1 VRKGIFRVKR
11 ILIVQS
17 AGFCFGVK
25 RAISIA
31 NETAS
36 KAVGSRAGR
45 ESLPIYSLGP
55 LIHNPQAVEEL
66 VKKGVH
72 VVESVDDIPCGKV
85 IVRSHGI
92 TRPDAEALAGK
103 GVTIID
109 ATCPFV
115 KKAQEHARSLSRE
128 GYAVTV
134 VGDANHPEVKSIISY
149 IEPGVPILTSLADL
163 QESSGIRKVGIVAQ
177 TTQSFENLIRFVSVA
192 LKKIQEV
199 RVYNTI
205 CHATVLR
212 QKESTAVARKADVM
226 IVLGG
231 YNSANTR
238 RLAEICMESNPRTHH
253 IETAAEL
260 SPDALVGVSC
270 VGVTAGASTPEW
282 IIEELVRRIQAI
294 WQEEKIQVSYYQ

>member
-1 VRKGIFRVKR
+1 MKR
-11 ILIVQS
+11 ILIAQS

-36 KAVGSRAGR
+36 KTAGGGRTGRAGT
-45 ESLPIYSLGP
+45 PIYSLGP

-66 VKKGVH
+66 EKKGVC

-92 TRPDAEALAGK
+92 TRSDAEALAGK
-103 GVTIID
+103 GIRIID

-115 KKAQEHARSLSRE
+115 KKAQEYARSLSRG
-128 GYAVTV
+128 GYAVIV

-149 IEPGVPILTSLADL
+149 IEPGVPILTSLSDL
-163 QESSGIRKVGIVAQ
+163 RESSGIRKAGIVAQ
-177 TTQSFENLIRFVSVA
+177 TTQSFENLMEFVSTA

-212 QKESTAVARKADVM
+212 QKESTAIARKADVM

-238 RLAEICMESNPRTHH
+238 RLAEICRESNPRTHH

-260 SPDALVGVSC
+260 SPEALSGVSC

-282 IIEELVRRIQAI
+282 IIEELVERIRSF
-294 WQEEKIQVSYYQ
+294 WQEEKIQVFRYQ

>member
-1 VRKGIFRVKR
+1 MKR
-11 ILIVQS
+11 ILIARS

-31 NETAS
+31 DETAG
-36 KAVGSRAGR
+36 KTAGDDAGP
-45 ESLPIYSLGP
+45 EILPIHSLGP

-66 VKKGVH
+66 EKKGVR

-92 TRPDAEALAGK
+92 SRKDAEALAGK
-103 GVTIID
+103 KVQIID

-115 KKAQEHARSLSRE
+115 KKAQEYARSLSRE

-149 IEPGVPILTSLADL
+149 IQPGVPILTSLSDI
-163 QESSGIRKVGIVAQ
+163 QEKTGIRKMGIVAQ
-177 TTQSFENLIRFVSVA
+177 TTQSFENLMEFVSVA
-192 LKKIQEV
+192 LKKIPEV

-212 QKESTAVARKADVM
+212 QKESTAVAREADVM

-238 RLAEICMESNPRTHH
+238 RLAEICREFNPRVHH
-253 IETAAEL
+253 IETASEL
-260 SPDALVGVSC
+260 SPESLSGVSC

-282 IIEELVRRIQAI
+282 IIEELVDTIRKI
-294 WQEEKIQVSYYQ
+294 WREEKIQVSYYQ

>member
-1 VRKGIFRVKR
+1 VKR
-11 ILIVQS
+11 ILIARS

-31 NETAS
+31 DETAG
-36 KAVGSRAGR
+36 KAAGGDVGP
-45 ESLPIYSLGP
+45 ENLPIHSLGP

-66 VKKGVH
+66 EKKGVH

-92 TRPDAEALAGK
+92 SRRDAEALAGK
-103 GVTIID
+103 KVQIID

-115 KKAQEHARSLSRE
+115 KKAQEYARSLSRE

-149 IEPGVPILTSLADL
+149 IQAGVPILTSLSDIREAA
-163 QESSGIRKVGIVAQ
+163 GIRKMGIVAQ
-177 TTQSFENLIRFVSVA
+177 TTQSFENLMEFVSVA
-192 LKKIQEV
+192 LKKVPEV

-212 QKESTAVARKADVM
+212 QKESTAVARNADVM

-238 RLAEICMESNPRTHH
+238 RLAEICKEFNPRVHH
-253 IETAAEL
+253 IETASEL
-260 SPDALVGVSC
+260 SPETLSEVSC

-282 IIEELVRRIQAI
+282 IIEELVDRIRKI
-294 WQEEKIQVSYYQ
+294 WREEKIQVSYYQ

>member
-1 VRKGIFRVKR
+1 MKR
-11 ILIVQS
+11 ILIARS

-31 NETAS
+31 NETAG
-36 KAVGSRAGR
+36 KASDKAPEEGG
-45 ESLPIYSLGP
+45 LPIRSLGP

-66 VKKGVH
+66 EKKGVH

-92 TRPDAEALAGK
+92 TRRDGEALAAK
-103 GVTIID
+103 GVRIID

-128 GYAVTV
+128 GYAVIV

-149 IEPGVPILTSLADL
+149 IGTGVPILTSLEDL
-163 QESSGIRKVGIVAQ
+163 WEAAGIRKAGIVAQ
-177 TTQSFENLIRFVSVA
+177 TTQSFENLMEFVSVA
-192 LKKIQEV
+192 LKTIPEV

-212 QKESTAVARKADVM
+212 QKETMAVAREADVM
-226 IVLGG
+226 VVLGG

-238 RLAEICMESNPRTHH
+238 RLAEICSDLNPRTRH

-260 SPDALVGVSC
+260 SPEALAGVEC

-282 IIEELVRRIQAI
+282 IIEELVERIRTI
-294 WQEEKIQVSYYQ
+294 WKEEKIQVSYYQ

>member
-1 VRKGIFRVKR
+1 MKR
-11 ILIVQS
+11 ILIAAS

-31 NETAS
+31 NETAG
-36 KAVGSRAGR
+36 KAAASGASGPDAI
-45 ESLPIYSLGP
+45 PIHSLGP

-66 VKKGVH
+66 EKKGVH
-72 VVESVDDIPCGKV
+72 VVESVDHIPCGKV

-92 TRPDAEALAGK
+92 TRRDAEELAGK
-103 GVTIID
+103 NVQIID

-115 KKAQEHARSLSRE
+115 KKAQEYARSLSRE

-149 IEPGVPILTSLADL
+149 IETGVPVITSLSDL
-163 QESSGIRKVGIVAQ
+163 KEATGIRKVGVVAQ
-177 TTQSFENLIRFVSVA
+177 TTQSFENLMEFVSVA
-192 LKKIQEV
+192 LKRIPEV

-205 CHATVLR
+205 CNATVLR
-212 QKESTAVARKADVM
+212 QKESMAVARNADVM

-238 RLAEICMESNPRTHH
+238 RLAEICRELNPKVLH
-253 IETAAEL
+253 IETASEL
-260 SPDALVGVSC
+260 SPDTLSGVSC
-270 VGVTAGASTPEW
+270 LGVTAGASTPEW
-282 IIEELVRRIQAI
+282 IIEELVERIRAI
-294 WQEEKIQVSYYQ
+294 WREENIQVSYYQ

>member
-1 VRKGIFRVKR
+1 MKE
-11 ILIVQS
+11 ILIARS

-31 NETAS
+31 NETARGTAEEEA
-36 KAVGSRAGR
+36 KGEA
-45 ESLPIYSLGP
+45 LPIHSLGP

-66 VKKGVH
+66 EKKGVH
-72 VVESVDDIPCGKV
+72 VVESVDAIPCGKV

-92 TRPDAEALAGK
+92 TRKDADALAAK
-103 GVTIID
+103 AVKIID

-115 KKAQEHARSLSRE
+115 KKAQEYARSLSRK

-149 IEPGVPILTSLADL
+149 IESGVPILTSLPDL
-163 QESSGIRKVGIVAQ
+163 QGASGIRKVGIVAQ
-177 TTQSFENLIRFVSVA
+177 TTQSFENLMQFVSVA
-192 LKKIQEV
+192 LKKIPEV

-212 QKESTAVARKADVM
+212 QKESTAVASKADVM

-238 RLAEICMESNPRTHH
+238 RLAEICRESNPRTCH

-260 SPDALVGVSC
+260 SPDVLSGVSC

-282 IIEELVRRIQAI
+282 IIEELVDRIKAAWRQ
-294 WQEEKIQVSYYQ
+294 EKIQVSYYQ

>member
-1 VRKGIFRVKR
+1 MKR
-11 ILIVQS
+11 ILIARS

-31 NETAS
+31 NETAG
-36 KAVGSRAGR
+36 KAAGARAAA
-45 ESLPIYSLGP
+45 ETLPIHSLGP

-66 VKKGVH
+66 EKKGVH
-72 VVESVDDIPCGKV
+72 VVQSVEDIPCGKV

-92 TRPDAEALAGK
+92 TRRDADALAGK
-103 GVTIID
+103 NVQIID

-115 KKAQEHARSLSRE
+115 KKAQEYARALSRE
-128 GYAVTV
+128 GYAVIV
-134 VGDANHPEVKSIISY
+134 VGDADHPEVKSIISY
-149 IEPGVPILTSLADL
+149 IEAGVPILTRLSELREA
-163 QESSGIRKVGIVAQ
+163 SRIRKAGIVAQ
-177 TTQSFENLIRFVSVA
+177 TTQSFENLMEFVSVA
-192 LKKIQEV
+192 LKRIPEV

-205 CHATVLR
+205 CNATVLR

-238 RLAEICMESNPRTHH
+238 RLAEICREVNPRVHH
-253 IETAAEL
+253 IETASEL
-260 SPDALVGVSC
+260 SPETLAEVSC

-282 IIEELVRRIQAI
+282 IIEDLVRRIRAI
-294 WQEEKIQVSYYQ
+294 WREEKIQVSHYQ

>member
-1 VRKGIFRVKR
+1 MKR
-11 ILIVQS
+11 ILIARS

-31 NETAS
+31 NETAG
-36 KAVGSRAGR
+36 KAGGGADPKG
-45 ESLPIYSLGP
+45 LPIHSLGP

-66 VKKGVH
+66 EKKGVH

-92 TRPDAEALAGK
+92 TRRDAEALAGRE
-103 GVTIID
+103 VQIID

-115 KKAQEHARSLSRE
+115 KKAQEYARLLSRE

-149 IEPGVPILTSLADL
+149 IEAGAPIFTSLSDL
-163 QESSGIRKVGIVAQ
+163 RDASGIRKVGIVAQ
-177 TTQSFENLIRFVSVA
+177 TTQSFENLMEFVSVA
-192 LKKIQEV
+192 LKKIPEV

-205 CHATVLR
+205 CNATVLR
-212 QKESTAVARKADVM
+212 QKESTAVARQADAM

-238 RLAEICMESNPRTHH
+238 RLAEICREHNGRVHH
-253 IETAAEL
+253 IETAREL
-260 SPDALVGVSC
+260 SPEALADVSC
-270 VGVTAGASTPEW
+270 VGVTAGASTPAW
-282 IIEELVRRIQAI
+282 IIDELVDRIRSI

>member
-1 VRKGIFRVKR
+1 MKR
-11 ILIVQS
+11 ILIARS

-31 NETAS
+31 NETAG
-36 KAVGSRAGR
+36 KAGGGADPNR
-45 ESLPIYSLGP
+45 LPIHSLGP

-66 VKKGVH
+66 EKKGVH

-92 TRPDAEALAGK
+92 TRRDAEALAGRE
-103 GVTIID
+103 VQIID

-115 KKAQEHARSLSRE
+115 KKAQEYARLLSRE
-128 GYAVTV
+128 GYAVAV

-149 IEPGVPILTSLADL
+149 IETGVPIFTSLADFR
-163 QESSGIRKVGIVAQ
+163 EAAGIRKVGIVAQ
-177 TTQSFENLIRFVSVA
+177 TTQSFENLMEFVSVA
-192 LKKIQEV
+192 MKKIPEV

-205 CHATVLR
+205 CNATVLR
-212 QKESTAVARKADVM
+212 QKESTAVARQTDAM

-238 RLAEICMESNPRTHH
+238 RLAEICREHNGRVHH
-253 IETAAEL
+253 IETAREL
-260 SPDALVGVSC
+260 SPETLAGVSC
-270 VGVTAGASTPEW
+270 VGVTAGASTPAW
-282 IIEELVRRIQAI
+282 IIDELVERIRSI
-294 WQEEKIQVSYYQ
+294 WREENIQVSYYQ

>member
-1 VRKGIFRVKR
+1 VKR
-11 ILIVQS
+11 ILIASS

-31 NETAS
+31 DETAG
-36 KAVGSRAGR
+36 KAAGGDAGP
-45 ESLPIYSLGP
+45 ETLPIHSLGP

-66 VKKGVH
+66 EKKGVH

-92 TRPDAEALAGK
+92 SRGDAEALAGK
-103 GVTIID
+103 KVQIID

-115 KKAQEHARSLSRE
+115 KKAQEYARSLSRE

-149 IEPGVPILTSLADL
+149 IQPGVPIITSLSDIREAA
-163 QESSGIRKVGIVAQ
+163 GIRKMGIVAQ
-177 TTQSFENLIRFVSVA
+177 TTQSFENLMEFVSVA
-192 LKKIQEV
+192 LKKIPEV

-238 RLAEICMESNPRTHH
+238 RLAEICREFNPRVHH
-253 IETAAEL
+253 IETASEL
-260 SPDALVGVSC
+260 SPESLSGVSC

-282 IIEELVRRIQAI
+282 IIEELVDTIRKI
-294 WQEEKIQVSYYQ
+294 WREEKIQVSYYQ

>member
-1 VRKGIFRVKR
+1 MKR
-11 ILIVQS
+11 ILIARS

-31 NETAS
+31 DETAG
-36 KAVGSRAGR
+36 KTAGVDAGT
-45 ESLPIYSLGP
+45 ENLPIHSLGP

-66 VKKGVH
+66 EKKGVR

-92 TRPDAEALAGK
+92 SRKDAEALAGK
-103 GVTIID
+103 TVQIID

-115 KKAQEHARSLSRE
+115 KKAQEYARSLSRE

-149 IEPGVPILTSLADL
+149 IQPGVPILTSLSDI
-163 QESSGIRKVGIVAQ
+163 QETAGIRKMGIVAQ
-177 TTQSFENLIRFVSVA
+177 TTQSFENLMECVSVA
-192 LKKIQEV
+192 LKKIPEV

-238 RLAEICMESNPRTHH
+238 RLAEICREFNPQVHH
-253 IETAAEL
+253 IETASEL
-260 SPDALVGVSC
+260 SPESLSGVSC

-282 IIEELVRRIQAI
+282 IIEELVDRIRKI
-294 WQEEKIQVSYYQ
+294 WREEKIQVSYYQ

>member
-1 VRKGIFRVKR
+1 VKR
-11 ILIVQS
+11 ILIARS

-31 NETAS
+31 DETAG
-36 KAVGSRAGR
+36 KAAGGDVGP
-45 ESLPIYSLGP
+45 ENLPIHSLGP

-66 VKKGVH
+66 EKKGVH
-72 VVESVDDIPCGKV
+72 VVESVTDIPCGKV

-92 TRPDAEALAGK
+92 SRRDAEALAGK
-103 GVTIID
+103 KVQIID

-115 KKAQEHARSLSRE
+115 KKAQEYARSLSRE

-149 IEPGVPILTSLADL
+149 IQAGVPILTSLSDIREAA
-163 QESSGIRKVGIVAQ
+163 GIRKMGIVAQ
-177 TTQSFENLIRFVSVA
+177 TTQSFENLMEFVSVA
-192 LKKIQEV
+192 LKKVPEV

-212 QKESTAVARKADVM
+212 QKESTAVARNADVM

-238 RLAEICMESNPRTHH
+238 RLAEICREFNPRVHH
-253 IETAAEL
+253 IETASEL
-260 SPDALVGVSC
+260 SPESLSGVSC

-282 IIEELVRRIQAI
+282 IIEELVDRIRKI
-294 WQEEKIQVSYYQ
+294 WREEKIQVSYYQ

>member
-1 VRKGIFRVKR
+1 VKK
-11 ILIVQS
+11 ILIARS

-36 KAVGSRAGR
+36 RTSAG
-45 ESLPIYSLGP
+45 EPGKDDEPIYSLGP
-55 LIHNPQAVEEL
+55 LIHNPQTVEEL
-66 VKKGVH
+66 KKKGVC
-72 VVESVDDIPCGKV
+72 VVESVDAIPCGRV

-92 TRPDAEALAGK
+92 TRLDALALDAK
-103 GVTIID
+103 GVRIID

-115 KKAQEHARSLSRE
+115 KKAQEYARSLSRA

-134 VGDANHPEVKSIISY
+134 VGDADHPEVKSIISY
-149 IEPGVPILTSLADL
+149 IEKGVPIFTSLAEL
-163 QESSGIRKVGIVAQ
+163 EAAKGIRKVGIVAQ
-177 TTQSFENLIRFVSVA
+177 TTQSFENLMRCVSVA
-192 LKKIQEV
+192 LKKISEV

-205 CHATVLR
+205 CNATILR
-212 QKESTAVARKADVM
+212 QKESTGVAGQTDVM

-238 RLAEICMESNPRTHH
+238 RLAEICRDSNPKTFH
-253 IETAAEL
+253 IETADEL
-260 SPDALVGVSC
+260 SPETLSGVSC

-282 IIEELVRRIQAI
+282 IIEELVATIKRI
-294 WQEEKIQVSYYQ
+294 WRDEKIQVSYYR

>member
-1 VRKGIFRVKR
+1 MKR
-11 ILIVQS
+11 ILIAQS

-36 KAVGSRAGR
+36 EGVGAGGGAGR
-45 ESLPIYSLGP
+45 GLLPIHSLGP

-66 VKKGVH
+66 EKKGVH
-72 VVESVDDIPCGKV
+72 VVGSVDDIPCGKV

-92 TRPDAEALAGK
+92 TRSDAEALAGK

-134 VGDANHPEVKSIISY
+134 VGDADHPEVKSIISY
-149 IEPGVPILTSLADL
+149 IEPGVPILTSLPEL
-163 QESSGIRKVGIVAQ
+163 QESWGIQKVGIVAQ
-177 TTQSFENLIRFVSVA
+177 TTQSFENLMQFVSVA

-205 CHATVLR
+205 CNATVLR

-238 RLAEICMESNPRTHH
+238 RLAEICRGSNPRTHH

-260 SPDALVGVSC
+260 SLDALDGVSC

-282 IIEELVRRIQAI
+282 IIEELVDMIRANWR
-294 WQEEKIQVSYYQ
+294 EEKIQVSFYQ

>member
-1 VRKGIFRVKR
+1 MKR
-11 ILIVQS
+11 ILIAAS

-31 NETAS
+31 NETAG
-36 KAVGSRAGR
+36 KAAAGGAAGPD
-45 ESLPIYSLGP
+45 SLPIHSLGP

-66 VKKGVH
+66 EKKGVH

-92 TRPDAEALAGK
+92 TRRDAEELAGK
-103 GVTIID
+103 NVQIID

-115 KKAQEHARSLSRE
+115 KKAQEYARSLSRE

-149 IEPGVPILTSLADL
+149 IETGVPVITSLAEL
-163 QESSGIRKVGIVAQ
+163 KEATGIRKVGIVAQ
-177 TTQSFENLIRFVSVA
+177 TTQSFENLMEFVSVA
-192 LKKIQEV
+192 LKRIPEV

-205 CHATVLR
+205 CNATVLR
-212 QKESTAVARKADVM
+212 QKESMAVARNADVM

-238 RLAEICMESNPRTHH
+238 RLAEICRELNPRVHH
-253 IETAAEL
+253 IETASEL
-260 SPDALVGVSC
+260 SPDTLSGVTC
-270 VGVTAGASTPEW
+270 LGVTAGASTPEW
-282 IIEELVRRIQAI
+282 IIEGLVERIRAI
-294 WQEEKIQVSYYQ
+294 WREENIQVSYYQ